1 MTAAK
6 ESPIKWLYKSSF
18 QSIYLNTRNLIL
30 RKSMIYYNKI
40 NLYSSKKNKKRFIHD
55 KIEKRKKS
63 LFFLSYLFYND

>member
-30 RKSMIYYNKI
+30 RKSMIYYNKT
-40 NLYSSKKNKKRFIHD
+40 NLYTSKKKKEK
-55 KIEKRKKS
+55 KI
-63 LFFLSYLFYND
+63 YL

>member
-40 NLYSSKKNKKRFIHD
+40 NLYTSKKKTKKDLSMIKLR
-55 KIEKRKKS
+55 KGKKS
-63 LFFLSYLFYND
+63 LFLLQLLIL

>member
-30 RKSMIYYNKI
+30 RKSMIYYNKT
-40 NLYSSKKNKKRFIHD
+40 NLYTSKKKKEKRF
-55 KIEKRKKS
+55 RKLRKGKKFIFPQ
-63 LFFLSYLFYND
+63 LFIL